1 MNILIT
7 GAAGFVASSLID
19 FFNKNNPSIKITGID
34 DFSFGYKRRLDNL
47 NLKFINQNIETYTI
61 KNRPEKF
68 DAVIHCAA
76 TAPLPDNEINPSK
89 SYENNVVNSIRIAEF
104 CTKIGCNRLIFF
116 STGAIYE
123 NDEVFPSKE
132 SFHHQTTLVY
142 PTSKMCAEH
151 ALRGYA
157 LSYKL
162 KVFSLRLFNLYGPRQ
177 DYFRKQPPLI
187 GYITKCLLNDEEATL
202 YSDGEQRRDYIYI
215 KDVYEIV
222 KSLLNFDTPNNFTSL
237 NLGTGI
243 TYSVNEIVNQL
254 CKIANKDIK
263 IKRKSAGDFWDKYP
277 NLFSKTLPLDKN
289 LIIKEVNKYSE
300 ANIDKLKALLNYT
313 PKITLEEGLRECYE
327 YALKY
332 FENN

>member
-1 MNILIT
+1 MKVLIT

-19 FFNKNNPSIKITGID
+19 FFNKNNPSVNITGID
-34 DFSFGYKRRLDNL
+34 DFSFGYKNRLDNL
-47 NLKFINQNIETYTI
+47 NLIFINQNIETFTAENEL
-61 KNRPEKF
+61 KRF

-76 TAPLPDNEINPSK
+76 TAPLPDNETNPSK
-89 SYENNVVNSIRIAEF
+89 SYENNVVNSIRVAEF
-104 CTKIGCNRLIFF
+104 CTKIGCDRLIFF
-116 STGAIYE
+116 SSGAIYE
-123 NDEVFPSKE
+123 NDTIFPSKE
-132 SFHHQTTLVY
+132 SIHHDTTLVY

-151 ALRGYA
+151 ALRSYA

-187 GYITKCLLNDEEATL
+187 GYITKCLLRGEKATL

-222 KSLLNFDTPNNFTSL
+222 KLLLHFDTPSNFTSL
-237 NLGTGI
+237 NIGTGI
-243 TYSVNEIVNQL
+243 TYSVNQIVDQL
-254 CKIANKDIK
+254 CEIANINIK
-263 IKRKSAGDFWDKYP
+263 IERKSAADFWDKYP
-277 NLFSKTLPLDKN
+277 NLFNKKLPLDKN
-289 LIIKEVNKYSE
+289 IIIKEVNKYSE
-300 ANIDKLKALLNYT
+300 ANIDKLKELLKYT
-313 PKITLEEGLRECYE
+313 PKVTLKEGLEECYK